1 MRILYIESMLLS
13 IDKLGRKGEKHMKT
27 GFTLIELL
35 VVVLIIGIL
44 AAIAVPQYQKAVERS
59 RTAEALQV
67 LGDWANAQS
76 IYHMQHNAFAYNI
89 NEGDITL
96 PEPGGAFEYE
106 LDGDGV
112 NIAILRAERASGM
125 YAGGLLAIGVES
137 DGTIHKGCQN
147 PADKTGFCTLVE
159 SAGYSLENLGGG
171 SNNDKDCPSGMV
183 NVDGACIPSD
193 PR

>member
-1 MRILYIESMLLS
+1 MANYDENPKQLTN
-13 IDKLGRKGEKHMKT
+13 T

-76 IYHMQHNAFAYNI
+76 IYHMQHNAFADDMDEL

-96 PEPGGAFEYE
+96 PAPGGAFEYE
-106 LDGDGV
+106 PDGDGV
-112 NIAILRAERASGM
+112 NVAILRAERASGM
-125 YAGGLLAIGVES
+125 YAGGLLAVAVES
-137 DGTIHKGCQN
+137 DGTIHKGCQD

-159 SAGYSLENLGGG
+159 SAGYELENLGGG
-171 SNNDKDCPSGMV
+171 SGNELHHPVCGDCS
-183 NVDGACIPSD
+183 CD
-193 PR
+193 PTLCAR